1 MRRRLLLGFLPLLF
15 LAACA
20 VQPASSARMVAPA
33 DTSRTSLDWAGAY
46 AGDAPGADTPL
57 IRVTIGLAANGDYRL
72 TRQYADRPASSFTET
87 GTFTWLHGDRDIALR
102 DRQGHTSLYQV
113 RENALMPLDA
123 NGKAIP
129 PRGKH
134 DWLLHKVS
142 DLPGATVLFS
152 SFRWQLQAIDGS
164 KGIEDKGRVPYITF
178 LPAERRMSGFD
189 GCNRIGAAYV
199 LGPQRHLQ
207 FRALIS
213 TRMACAGTKIDRP
226 FTTALERT
234 ASYRMLA
241 NELLLQNAAGAVV
254 ARFIAV
260 PQPED

>member
-1 MRRRLLLGFLPLLF
+1 MRRPLFLGFLPLLF

-20 VQPASSARMVAPA
+20 AQPGPSTRVVAHV
-33 DTSRTSLDWAGAY
+33 DTNRTSLDWAGAY

-57 IRVTIGLAANGDYRL
+57 IRVTIGLDANGSYQL

-87 GTFTWLHGDRDIALR
+87 GTFTWLHDDRDIKLR

-123 NGKAIP
+123 DGKAIP

-152 SFRWQLQAIDGS
+152 SFRWQLQALNGA
-164 KGIEDKGRVPYITF
+164 KGIEEKGRAPYITF
-178 LPAERRMSGFD
+178 LPAAQRVSGFD

-199 LGPQRHLQ
+199 LGPQQRLQ

-226 FTTALERT
+226 FTAALENT

-254 ARFIAV
+254 ARLIAV